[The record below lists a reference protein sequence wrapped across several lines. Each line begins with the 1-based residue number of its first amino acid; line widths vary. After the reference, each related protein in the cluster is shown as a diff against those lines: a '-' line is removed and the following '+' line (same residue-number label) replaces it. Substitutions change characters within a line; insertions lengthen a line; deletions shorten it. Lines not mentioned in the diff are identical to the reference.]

1 MTRHLRDGAACAEQG
16 AATIFTSVATLF
28 GDAVTST
35 SILASLAKGV
45 ERPNRKGNGTEGL
58 EDGDKCRHSVYIIWH
73 AVDF

>member
-1 MTRHLRDGAACAEQG
+1 M
-16 AATIFTSVATLF
+16 ATLF
-28 GDAVTST
+28 GDAVSST